1 MGILFSILFFVLG
14 LLEVWDFS
22 GKPATSNDQAR
33 VMVGLAVMVAS
44 AVTGMVLI
52 LIQASKGPGR
62 PRITPHV
69 SVHNFKPRR

>member
-33 VMVGLAVMVAS
+33 VLVGLAVMVGS
-44 AVTGMVLI
+44 AVTGMVLV
-52 LIQASKGPGR
+52 LIQVSKG

-69 SVHNFKPRR
+69 AVHKFKPRR